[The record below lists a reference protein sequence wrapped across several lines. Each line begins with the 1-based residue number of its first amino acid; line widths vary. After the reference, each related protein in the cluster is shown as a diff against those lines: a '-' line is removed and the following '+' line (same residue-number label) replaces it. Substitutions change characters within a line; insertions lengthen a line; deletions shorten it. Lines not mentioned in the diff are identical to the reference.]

1 MMYRDDDSSSHTP
14 DSKQAMIGG
23 PHPPGDAL
31 VVHTNG
37 APTAAMAYPAA
48 PAVAA
53 QDVLRG
59 GMDANTFLHAIRRR
73 WLLAT
78 CVGIVVGGIA
88 GTVLWFQ
95 FPESS
100 SATALF
106 QVSNEQQSIAFDVNN
121 QNQNFDILK
130 KTQLALL
137 RSYFVLNAAVR
148 PPGIASLSIFAK
160 QGDPVEWLQGN
171 LRVDFP
177 QQGEI
182 LSISL
187 VGSPPEDLVELIDA
201 IAKAYRDEVI
211 YEEKQRRL
219 ATRDLLARSLDNLKK
234 EIDRNWRD
242 YLAIAR
248 EAGRPE
254 SEDRDDETDIL
265 LRDIYALQNRKSE
278 LESGMYQMQ
287 TDYAIMKGRLEDPQL
302 IDMQVEEALAQDQG
316 MIILNQQLGYA
327 QMQAAQTNSGNRR
340 TRATAAVEQKIAQ
353 IQSQI
358 NARRAAMKQQ
368 IQRDKKSKP
377 NSAVQQ
383 LTKEFTTRFNY
394 LRAQAGGLANALE
407 EKMKELEARS
417 EVSVELA
424 TRKRDLDQL
433 EQIAQD
439 MSIKLE
445 SLDVEANAPEQIR
458 QIQQAVPSKG
468 MNKAQQYGI
477 AAIGGLGAFAI
488 TCFGIGYLEFRSRR
502 LNGPDQVDEGLGIR
516 VVGTLPSLASRQALD
531 PTHPIVAQLTESID
545 GVRTILMHDSTS
557 KRRQVVL
564 VTSAATMEGR
574 TTVASQLAASLAR
587 AGRRTLLV
595 DGDLRRAALHA
606 LFDVPL
612 EDGLCEVLRAEVD
625 VADVI
630 RPTHAEGLWL
640 LTAGYCDIDAIHAL
654 ATEQMQPVFD
664 KLRGEYDF
672 VIIDGAP
679 VLGMS
684 DALIFGQ
691 YSDGAILSVRRDHSQ
706 MPKINQAAELLRG
719 VGIRI
724 IGAVVNGVPAKADD
738 RIVQLRLIAP
748 KSERELQPTG

>member
-1 MMYRDDDSSSHTP
+1 
-14 DSKQAMIGG
+14 MIGG
-23 PHPPGDAL
+23 PQPTSDAL

-37 APTAAMAYPAA
+37 APTTALAYAPG

-59 GMDANTFLHAIRRR
+59 GMDANTFLHALRRR
-73 WLLAT
+73 WLLAS
-78 CVGIVVGGIA
+78 CVGLVAAGAASIA
-88 GTVLWFQ
+88 LWFL

-106 QVSNEQQSIAFDVNN
+106 QVSNEQQSIAFDVNK

-130 KTQLALL
+130 KTQLAFL
-137 RSYFVLNAAVR
+137 RSHFVLNSAVR
-148 PPGIASLSIFAK
+148 DRGIASLSILAGD
-160 QGDPVEWLQGN
+160 GDPVEWLQQN

-187 VGSPPEDLVELIDA
+187 VGSPREDLVRLVDA
-201 IAKAYRDEVI
+201 VAKAYRDEVI

-219 ATRDLLARSLDNLKK
+219 ATRDLLARSVESLKK
-234 EIDRNWRD
+234 ETTRKWED
-242 YLAIAR
+242 YLDIAR
-248 EAGRPE
+248 LAGRPQGTDG
-254 SEDRDDETDIL
+254 EDPETDL
-265 LRDIYALQNRKSE
+265 LLKNVLTLQSRKSE
-278 LESGMYQMQ
+278 LESRIYQLQ
-287 TDYAIMKGRLEDPQL
+287 SDFTIMKGRLDDPQL
-302 IDMQVEEALAQDQG
+302 IEVQLEEMLAKDPVMLTLQSQYAGLQVQAVSTSSSPRSRRSSGGLEQSLAQVQ
-316 MIILNQQLGYA
+316 NQ
-327 QMQAAQTNSGNRR
+327 
-340 TRATAAVEQKIAQ
+340 IAQ
-353 IQSQI
+353 YREST
-358 NARRAAMKQQ
+358 KQRLK
-368 IQRDKKSKP
+368 RDKRSKP
-377 NSAVQQ
+377 NAAVQQ
-383 LTKEFTTRFNY
+383 LTKEFQTQYRF
-394 LRAQAGGLANALE
+394 LAAQASALANALE
-407 EKMKELEARS
+407 EKMKELSSRTEMS
-417 EVSVELA
+417 LELEE
-424 TRKRDLDQL
+424 RQRELEQL
-433 EQIAQD
+433 EQIASD

-445 SLDVEANAPEQIR
+445 SLDIEANAPEQIR
-458 QIQQAVPSKG
+458 QIQAAVSSPG
-468 MNKAQQYGI
+468 TNKVQQYGI
-477 AAIGGLGAFAI
+477 AAMGGLGAFVL
-488 TCFGIGYLEFRSRR
+488 TCFGIGYLEFRTRR

-557 KRRQVVL
+557 HRRQVVL
-564 VTSAATMEGR
+564 ITSAAAMEGR

-587 AGRRTLLV
+587 AGRRTLLI
-595 DGDLRRAALHA
+595 DGDLRRPALHA

-664 KLRGEYDF
+664 KLRSEYDF

-706 MPKINQAAELLRG
+706 MPKINQAADLLRG

-724 IGAVVNGVPAKADD
+724 IGSVVNGVTAKADD

-748 KSERELQPTG
+748 KAERELEPTA

>member
-1 MMYRDDDSSSHTP
+1 MYRDDDSSTP
-14 DSKQAMIGG
+14 TSDSQHAMIGG
-23 PHPPGDAL
+23 AHPSGDAL

-37 APTAAMAYPAA
+37 APSTALAYPAPQPAAA
-48 PAVAA
+48 P
-53 QDVLRG
+53 DVLRG
-59 GMDANTFLHAIRRR
+59 GMDANTFLHALRRR
-73 WLLAT
+73 WLLAI
-78 CVGIVVGGIA
+78 CIGIVVA
-88 GTVLWFQ
+88 GAAGLVLFFQ

-106 QVSNEQQSIAFDVNN
+106 QVSNEQQSIAFDVNR
-121 QNQNFDILK
+121 QSQNFDILK

-137 RSYFVLNAAVR
+137 NSYFVLNSAIR
-148 PPGIASLSIFAK
+148 DPGISSLSIFAGK
-160 QGDPVEWLQGN
+160 GDPVEWLQEN

-187 VGSPPEDLVELIDA
+187 GGSPPEDLVRLVDA
-201 IAKAYRDEVI
+201 VAKAYRDEVI

-219 ATRDLLARSLDNLKK
+219 TTRDLLARSLEGVNK
-234 EIDRNWRD
+234 EIERKWDEFI
-242 YLAIAR
+242 AIAK
-248 EAGRPE
+248 ESGRPQATE
-254 SEDRDDETDIL
+254 GDAETNLLLSDIGG
-265 LRDIYALQNRKSE
+265 LQKRRTD
-278 LESGMYQMQ
+278 LESQMYRLQ
-287 TDYAIMKGRLEDPQL
+287 TDYAIMKSRYQDPQL
-302 IDMQVEEALAQDQG
+302 IDMQVEQILAADPAMAALQ
-316 MIILNQQLGYA
+316 QQLA
-327 QMQAAQTNSGNRR
+327 FLQMQMAQTSGKRS
-340 TRATAAVEQKIAQ
+340 RATASIERKAAQYQNQIAQ
-353 IQSQI
+353 Y
-358 NARRAAMKQQ
+358 RASVKAQVE
-368 IQRDKKSKP
+368 RNKKSKP
-377 NSAVQQ
+377 DSGLQQ
-383 LTKEFTTRFNY
+383 LTKEFSTQLGS
-394 LRAQAGGLANALE
+394 LRSQLAGVGTAFDA
-407 EKMKELEARS
+407 KKE
-417 EVSVELA
+417 ELA
-424 TRKRDLDQL
+424 GRIEKSVDLDTRERQLDQL
-433 EQIAQD
+433 EQIAND

-445 SLDVEANAPEQIR
+445 SLDIEANAPEQIR
-458 QIQQAVPSKG
+458 QIQRAVSRKG
-468 MNKAQQYGI
+468 MNRAQQVTI
-477 AAIGGLGAFAI
+477 AAVGGLGAFVL
-488 TCFGIGYLEFRSRR
+488 TCFGIGYLEFRNRR

-531 PTHPIVAQLTESID
+531 PSHPIVAQLTESID
-545 GVRTILMHDSTS
+545 GVRTILMHDSTAH
-557 KRRQVVL
+557 RRQVVL

-587 AGRRTLLV
+587 AGRRTLLI
-595 DGDLRRAALHA
+595 DGDLRRPALHA

-640 LTAGYCDIDAIHAL
+640 LTAGYCDVDAIHAL

-672 VIIDGAP
+672 IIIDGAP

-724 IGAVVNGVPAKADD
+724 IGSVVNGVPTQADD

-748 KSERELQPTG
+748 KAERELQPTG